1 VNVVVEASSGVGS
14 ISITDTGPGFPMAF
28 FEGGPRPYFTTKSD
42 GTGLGLVV
50 AQRIISDMGG
60 DLELSNVDT
69 GARAEIRFPLLI

>member
-1 VNVVVEASSGVGS
+1 VVVKASGGVGS
-14 ISITDTGPGFPMAF
+14 ISVTDSGPGFPTAF

-60 DLELSNVDT
+60 DLDLSNVDT
-69 GARAEIRFPLLI
+69 GARAVIRFPLIT